1 MTLNDKKVPYLAINT
16 GNKSENNDESSD
28 SL

>member
-1 MTLNDKKVPYLAINT
+1 MTLNDRKVPYLAINT
-16 GNKSENNDESSD
+16 GSNSENNDDNSD